1 MLNQQQRQRMR
12 RAALTVLHFLAW
24 WFVGLMAMA
33 AWLALDVPQAN
44 AAVVVPARVVVV
56 PRVAPRPATAPRPAP
71 KAAPKA
77 QADAAPKAVPQAPAS
92 ASPTPWWMFWAPA
105 HAAGCDRDAK
115 ECKR

>member
-12 RAALTVLHFLAW
+12 RAARTVLHFLAW

-77 QADAAPKAVPQAPAS
+77 QAS

-105 HAAGCDRDAK
+105 HVAGCDRDAK